1 MYRYIY
7 IKWAVTAPW
16 LHWLHFMLL
25 HITRF
30 TLLTLWAILLK
41 AMFPSVRT
49 DPCLVYK
56 IRWNMSIWDL
66 YWLDQ
71 ELKKSWSENLLS
83 MQFSGHVSQVTTV
96 QSYHQAVTLCC
107 ATLALLLL
115 LTRTFPY
122 KTKTLKGNIMFI
134 MSKLHIS
141 RQPCYVVALHLL
153 VDTFGQIEATWEN
166 EFFFANSW
174 LC

>member
-1 MYRYIY
+1 M
-7 IKWAVTAPW
+7 TPLTP
-16 LHWLHFMLL
+16 LHVAAHQKLHFVDVVSD
-25 HITRF
+25 I
-30 TLLTLWAILLK
+30 ILLK
-41 AMFPSVRT
+41 SVSSPKQSEQILYYIFL
-49 DPCLVYK
+49 PCLPAC
-56 IRWNMSIWDL
+56 L
-66 YWLDQ
+66 YVNLFVQ
-71 ELKKSWSENLLS
+71 GLKKSWSENLLS
-83 MQFSGHVSQVTTV
+83 MQFSGHVSKVTTV

-166 EFFFANSW
+166 EFFLANS
-174 LC
+174 